1 MFNLDNWRIT
11 LLKIIGSIGLGAM
24 GGSYAKHLLKNNYR
38 VFGID
43 PDNDNSKSF
52 TSLGGIILNNIRD
65 LISKSDVI
73 ILSLPTVPIFQ
84 EIIKEIEKCK
94 SFSDPKVIIDMNTIS
109 LEDKLDAKNK
119 LEKLNISIID
129 APVSGT
135 GAQAKTKDLVVM
147 SSGNEKIVSECE
159 DIFNS
164 FARKN
169 IFVGEFGNGIKF
181 KILANLLVT
190 VHNTVTAE
198 ALLLG
203 QKVGLDS
210 QKIYEVLNAGAA
222 TSVMLDKRMPLM
234 INENY
239 EPATASMR
247 IFLKDIDVIS
257 SFLKD
262 NNLISPTFEAAAN
275 LYNQSKTNIPITYDT
290 AAIFEQ
296 LKINNK

>member
-1 MFNLDNWRIT
+1 
-11 LLKIIGSIGLGAM
+11 M
-24 GGSYAKHLLKNNYR
+24 GGIYAKHLLKNNFKVY
-38 VFGID
+38 GID
-43 PDNDNSKSF
+43 PDKKNSSSF
-52 TSLGGIILNNIRD
+52 ISNGGILVNKIND
-65 LISKSDVI
+65 LFEKSNAI
-73 ILSLPTVPIFQ
+73 ILSLPTVPIFHNV
-84 EIIKEIEKCK
+84 IKEIENCNY
-94 SFSDPKVIIDMNTIS
+94 FMDPKIIIDMNTIS
-109 LEDKLDAKNK
+109 LEDKLEAKNRLDK
-119 LEKLNISIID
+119 NNVSFID

-147 SSGNEKIVSECE
+147 SSGSEKIINDCK

-210 QKIYEVLNAGAA
+210 QKIYEVLNEGAA

-234 INENY
+234 ISEDY

-257 SFLKD
+257 KFLKH
-262 NNLISPTFEAAAN
+262 NNLISPTFDAAAK
-275 LYNQSKTNIPITYDT
+275 LYNQSKDNVPITYDT